1 MRFFFLEIQPLLDI
15 LRRIVGLETFPVL
28 SASVLFL
35 PHQTVDLYIEWVLF
49 IFFFFPS
56 TSSAIAIGFERNWRK
71 KTSSGIRSGFFF
83 PLLTRRPAC
92 KEAKE
97 EEKKQPFGFVV

>member
-1 MRFFFLEIQPLLDI
+1 MGFIYFLLFSLYFFRDCNRIRKELE
-15 LRRIVGLETFPVL
+15 EK
-28 SASVLFL
+28 A
-35 PHQTVDLYIEWVLF
+35 
-49 IFFFFPS
+49 
-56 TSSAIAIGFERNWRK
+56 
-71 KTSSGIRSGFFF
+71 SSGIRSGFFFF

>member
-1 MRFFFLEIQPLLDI
+1 MGFIYFLLFSLYFFRDCNRIRKELEEKDVIWDSFRF
-15 LRRIVGLETFPVL
+15 
-28 SASVLFL
+28 
-35 PHQTVDLYIEWVLF
+35 
-49 IFFFFPS
+49 
-56 TSSAIAIGFERNWRK
+56 
-71 KTSSGIRSGFFF
+71 FFF